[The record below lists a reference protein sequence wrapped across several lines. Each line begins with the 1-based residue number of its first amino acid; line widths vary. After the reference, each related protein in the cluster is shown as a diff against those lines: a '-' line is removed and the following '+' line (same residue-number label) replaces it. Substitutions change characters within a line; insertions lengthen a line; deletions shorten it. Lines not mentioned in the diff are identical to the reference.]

1 MQTEEEEGI
10 SEVVPSGVSVAKD
23 MHGVVLRF
31 GKMKK
36 EGFFL
41 LLFSLVWNTMISAFL
56 YVMASGKPYTC
67 LLYTSRCV

>member
-41 LLFSLVWNTMISAFL
+41 LLFSLVWNLSLIHI
-56 YVMASGKPYTC
+56 
-67 LLYTSRCV
+67 